1 VGLEG
6 WRAGIKDPVG
16 TLPLSSPCIRFEKS
30 RFFKVMTTGSTP
42 PRVVAVLGPTNTGKT
57 HYAIERMAGHASGMI
72 GFPLRLLA
80 RENYDRVVKL
90 KGKTAVALV
99 TGEEKIVPPRAR
111 YFLCT
116 VESMPLDR
124 PVDFLG
130 VDEIQMAA
138 DPERGHVFTDR
149 MLRARGLHETI
160 LIGAET
166 IGPLIHRLVPDVEFM
181 SRPRLS
187 KLTYAGQKK
196 LTRLPRRS
204 AVVGFSAS
212 QVYELAELLRR
223 RRGGTAVVLGA
234 LSPRTRNAQV
244 EMYQAGE
251 VDYLVA
257 TDAIGMGL
265 NMDVDHVAFSA
276 VVKFDGRHHRRLAPA
291 ELAQIAGRAGRHM
304 NDGSF
309 GTTAALEALDPEVI
323 EAIENHRFPAV
334 ESIFWRNPELDFK
347 SPARLLR
354 ALERPPRDPA
364 LIRARIAEDQRALA
378 ELARDPEVIERAT
391 SPARVR
397 LLWDVCQIPDFRKIM
412 AESHARLIK
421 RLYMF
426 LSDGE
431 EKLPADWVAKQIARA
446 DRTEGDIETLTGRIA
461 DIRTWTYV
469 SHRADWLADAAH
481 WQERAR
487 AIEDKLSDALH
498 ERLTQRFV
506 DRRSALLVRRL
517 ADGAELAGA
526 VTASGEVLVEGQY
539 VGRLN
544 GFRFEPDVTA
554 GREDGKA
561 LIAAANRALRVAIE
575 RRVAALE
582 AAQDKAF
589 AFNDEGRIVWEGD
602 AVAHLKPAA
611 RALAPA
617 VEPLSSDLLEGALR
631 ERIGARIGRWL
642 SGLIAQRLALLVTAE
657 AHSPDGP
664 ARGLVFQL
672 VEALGALPRRK
683 AADLLASL
691 QPAQR
696 KALAALGI
704 RIGQETIFFPALQ
717 QPAAIRLRRLL
728 WAAHS
733 GEKAPRFDPKAT
745 AIRAKAETP
754 ESFYLACGY
763 RRINGIAVRAERL
776 ERLAD
781 KARKSARQGAFA
793 ATPELRA
800 IVGCE
805 EGEVEAVLR
814 FLGYRPCPAEEG
826 ESGAAGGVTGDVTYE
841 RARRQAKRPA
851 KTVRARKKKKAR
863 PAASPDSPFAGL
875 RDLVRSK

>member
-1 VGLEG
+1 
-6 WRAGIKDPVG
+6 
-16 TLPLSSPCIRFEKS
+16 
-30 RFFKVMTTGSTP
+30 MTTGSPP
-42 PRVVAVLGPTNTGKT
+42 PRVLAVLGPTNTGKT

-80 RENYDRVVKL
+80 RENYDKVVKL
-90 KGKTAVALV
+90 KGRAAVALV

-130 VDEIQMAA
+130 VDEVQMAA

-149 MLRARGLHETI
+149 LLRARGLHETI

-166 IGPLIHRLVPDVEFM
+166 IAPLIRRLVPEAEFT

-187 KLTYAGQKK
+187 KLSYAGHRK

-204 AVVGFSAS
+204 AVVGFSAAN
-212 QVYELAELLRR
+212 VYELAELLRR

-244 EMYQAGE
+244 DMYQAGE

-276 VVKFDGRHHRRLAPA
+276 VVKFDGRHHRRLAAA

-309 GTTAALEALDPEVI
+309 GTTAALEGLDPEVI

-334 ESIFWRNPELDFK
+334 ETIFWRNPDLDFK

-354 ALERPPRDPA
+354 SLERPPRDAA
-364 LIRARIAEDQRALA
+364 LIRARAAEDQRALA
-378 ELARDPEVIERAT
+378 ELAGDAEVAGRAAN
-391 SPARVR
+391 PARVR

-412 AESHARLIK
+412 AETHARLVK
-421 RLYMF
+421 RIYMF
-426 LSDGE
+426 LSAGE
-431 EKLPADWVAKQIARA
+431 ERLPADWVAKQIARA
-446 DRTEGDIETLTGRIA
+446 DKTEGDAETLTGRIA

-469 SHRADWLADAAH
+469 AHHAEWLADAAH

-498 ERLTQRFV
+498 DRLTQRFV
-506 DRRSALLVRRL
+506 DHRAAVLVRSL
-517 ADGAELAGA
+517 ADNAELIGA
-526 VTASGEVLVEGQY
+526 VTAKDEVLVEGQF
-539 VGRLN
+539 VGRLR

-554 GREDGKA
+554 AREDAKA
-561 LIAAANRALRVAIE
+561 LIAAANRALRAAIE
-575 RRVAALE
+575 DRVAALE
-582 AAQDKAF
+582 TAPDKAF
-589 AFNDEGRIVWEGD
+589 RFDEDGRIRWRGD
-602 AVAHLKPAA
+602 AVARLRPSA
-611 RALAPA
+611 RAIAPE
-617 VEPLSSDLLEGALR
+617 VEPLASDLLDGALR
-631 ERIGARIGRWL
+631 ERVGARAARWVAAQIADRL
-642 SGLIAQRLALLVTAE
+642 SALTRAE
-657 AHSPDGP
+657 AEPPAGP
-664 ARGLVFQL
+664 ARGLVYQL
-672 VEALGALPRRK
+672 VEALGALPRHK
-683 AADLLASL
+683 AADLIAGL

-704 RIGQETIFFPALQ
+704 RIGQETVYVPALQ
-717 QPAAIRLRRLL
+717 RPAAVRLRRLL
-728 WAAHS
+728 WAAHA
-733 GEKAPRFDPKAT
+733 GRPAPLLNASALSLPT
-745 AIRAKAETP
+745 APDTP
-754 ESFYLACGY
+754 EAFYLACGY
-763 RRINGIAVRAERL
+763 RVIDGAAIRAEAL
-776 ERLAD
+776 EKLAD
-781 KARKSARQGAFA
+781 LARRRARQGAFA

-800 IVGCE
+800 VVGCAE
-805 EGEVEAVLR
+805 AEIEAVLR
-814 FLGYRPCPAEEG
+814 FLGYRASKPTDG
-826 ESGAAGGVTGDVTYE
+826 DGGAAERAAVTYD
-841 RARRQAKRPA
+841 RARRRDKRPA
-851 KTVRARKKKKAR
+851 TSAPGKKAR
-863 PAASPDSPFAGL
+863 TGKKPRPAANPDSPFAGL

>member
-1 VGLEG
+1 
-6 WRAGIKDPVG
+6 
-16 TLPLSSPCIRFEKS
+16 
-30 RFFKVMTTGSTP
+30 MTTGSTP
-42 PRVVAVLGPTNTGKT
+42 PRVLAVLGPTNTGKT
-57 HYAIERMAGHASGMI
+57 HYAIERMTGHASGMI

-80 RENYDRVVKL
+80 RENYDKVVKM
-90 KGKTAVALV
+90 KGKAAVALV

-124 PVDFLG
+124 PVDFLA

-149 MLRARGLHETI
+149 LLRARGLHETI

-166 IGPLIHRLVPDVEFM
+166 IGPLIRKLVPQAEFM

-187 KLTYAGQKK
+187 KLTYSGQKK

-204 AVVGFSAS
+204 AVVGFSAAN
-212 QVYELAELLRR
+212 VYELAELLRR

-304 NDGSF
+304 NDGTF
-309 GTTAALEALDPEVI
+309 GTTASLEGLDPEVI
-323 EAIENHRFPAV
+323 DAIENHRFPAV
-334 ESIFWRNPELDFK
+334 ENIFWRNPALDFK

-354 ALERPPRDPA
+354 SLERPPRDRA
-364 LIRARIAEDQRALA
+364 LFRARTAEDQQALA
-378 ELARDPEVIERAT
+378 ALARDPEVIERAI

-412 AESHARLIK
+412 AETHARLIK
-421 RLYMF
+421 RLYLF
-426 LSDGE
+426 LSTGD

-446 DRTEGDIETLTGRIA
+446 DKTDGDIETLTGRIA

-469 SHRADWLADAAH
+469 AHHADWLNDAVH
-481 WQERAR
+481 WQDRAR

-498 ERLTQRFV
+498 DRLTQRFV
-506 DRRSALLVRRL
+506 DRRSAMLVRRL
-517 ADGAELAGA
+517 ADGAELTGA
-526 VTASGEVLVEGQY
+526 VSAKGEVLVEGQY

-561 LIAAANRALRVAIE
+561 LIAAANRALRAAIE
-575 RRVAALE
+575 GRVAALE
-582 AAQDKAF
+582 AARDKDF
-589 AFNDEGRIVWEGD
+589 SLNDEGRIVWEG
-602 AVAHLKPAA
+602 APVALLKAGS
-611 RALAPA
+611 RAIAPA
-617 VEPLSSDLLEGALR
+617 VEPLASDLLEGGLR
-631 ERIGARIGRWL
+631 ERIGARVARWL
-642 SGLIAQRLALLVTAE
+642 TGLIAHRLAPLVEAE
-657 AHSPDGP
+657 GKSPEGA

-683 AADLLASL
+683 AADLIASL

-696 KALAALGI
+696 KALAKLGI
-704 RIGQETIFFPALQ
+704 RIGQESVFLPALQ
-717 QPAAIRLRRLL
+717 RPAAIRLRRLL
-728 WAAHS
+728 WAAHA
-733 GEKAPRFDPKAT
+733 GQKAPRFDPKA
-745 AIRAKAETP
+745 ASIRVKAGTP
-754 ESFYLACGY
+754 DGFYLACGY
-763 RRINGIAVRAERL
+763 RRVNGIAVRAERL
-776 ERLAD
+776 EKLAD
-781 KARKSARQGAFA
+781 KVRKSARQGAFA
-793 ATPELRA
+793 ATPEFRA
-800 IVGCE
+800 ILGCE
-805 EGEVEAVLR
+805 EADVEPILR
-814 FLGYRPCPAEEG
+814 FLGYRAQPMKEG
-826 ESGAAGGVTGDVTYE
+826 DEASDAMSGTMYE
-841 RARRQAKRPA
+841 RARKQAKRPA
-851 KTVRARKKKKAR
+851 KTSRPRKKKKPR
-863 PAASPDSPFAGL
+863 QGPSPDSPFAGL

>member
-1 VGLEG
+1 
-6 WRAGIKDPVG
+6 
-16 TLPLSSPCIRFEKS
+16 
-30 RFFKVMTTGSTP
+30 MTTGSTP
-42 PRVVAVLGPTNTGKT
+42 PRVLAVLGPTNTGKT
-57 HYAIERMAGHASGMI
+57 HYAIERMTGHASGMI

-80 RENYDRVVKL
+80 RENYDKVVKM
-90 KGKTAVALV
+90 KGKAAVALV

-124 PVDFLG
+124 PVDFLA

-149 MLRARGLHETI
+149 LLRARGLHETI

-166 IGPLIHRLVPDVEFM
+166 IGPLIRKLVPDVEFM

-187 KLTYAGQKK
+187 KLTYSGQKK

-204 AVVGFSAS
+204 AVVGFSAAN
-212 QVYELAELLRR
+212 VYELAELLRR

-304 NDGSF
+304 NDGTF

-334 ESIFWRNPELDFK
+334 ENIFWRNPALDFK
-347 SPARLLR
+347 SPSRLLR
-354 ALERPPRDPA
+354 SLERPPRDRA
-364 LIRARIAEDQRALA
+364 LIRARIPEDQRALG
-378 ELARDPEVIERAT
+378 ELARDAEVVERAI

-412 AESHARLIK
+412 AETHARLIK
-421 RLYMF
+421 RLYLF
-426 LSDGE
+426 LSTGDE
-431 EKLPADWVAKQIARA
+431 TLPADYVAKQIARA
-446 DRTEGDIETLTGRIA
+446 DKTDGDIETLTGHIA

-469 SHRADWLADAAH
+469 AHHADWLADAVH

-487 AIEDKLSDALH
+487 AIEATLSDALH
-498 ERLTQRFV
+498 DRLTQRFV
-506 DRRSALLVRRL
+506 DRRSAMLVRRL
-517 ADGAELAGA
+517 ADGAELTGA
-526 VTASGEVLVEGQY
+526 VSAKGEVLVEGQY
-539 VGRLN
+539 VGRLK

-561 LIAAANRALRVAIE
+561 LIAAANRALRAAIE
-575 RRVAALE
+575 GRVAALE
-582 AAQDKAF
+582 VAPDKAF
-589 AFNDEGRIVWEGD
+589 SFNDEGRIVWQG
-602 AVAHLKPAA
+602 APVALLRPGT
-611 RALAPA
+611 RAIAPV
-617 VEPLSSDLLEGALR
+617 VEPLASDLLEGGLR
-631 ERIGARIGRWL
+631 ERIGARAASWL
-642 SGLIAQRLALLVTAE
+642 TALIAQRLAPLVEAE
-657 AHSPDGP
+657 GKAPEG
-664 ARGLVFQL
+664 AGRGLVFQL

-683 AADLLASL
+683 AADLIASL

-696 KALAALGI
+696 KALATLGI
-704 RIGQETIFFPALQ
+704 RIGQETVFMPALQ
-717 QPAAIRLRRLL
+717 RPAAIRLRRLL
-728 WAAHS
+728 WAAHA
-733 GEKAPRFDPKAT
+733 GEKAPRFDPKA
-745 AIRAKAETP
+745 ASIRVKAGTP
-754 ESFYLACGY
+754 DGFYLACGY
-763 RRINGIAVRAERL
+763 RRVNGIAVRAERL
-776 ERLAD
+776 EKLAD
-781 KARKSARQGAFA
+781 TVRKSARQGAFA
-793 ATPELRA
+793 ATPAFRA
-800 IVGCE
+800 ILGCE
-805 EGEVEAVLR
+805 EADVEPILR
-814 FLGYRPCPAEEG
+814 FLGYRAQPAED
-826 ESGAAGGVTGDVTYE
+826 GGSAKTFE
-841 RARRQAKRPA
+841 PARKQAKRPA
-851 KTVRARKKKKAR
+851 KTSRPRKKKKKPR
-863 PAASPDSPFAGL
+863 QGPNPDSPFAGL

>member
-1 VGLEG
+1 LG
-6 WRAGIKDPVG
+6 AADG
-16 TLPLSSPCIRFEKS
+16 TPCIRPTEA
-30 RFFKVMTTGSTP
+30 RFLQVMTNGSTP
-42 PRVVAVLGPTNTGKT
+42 PRVLAVLGPTNTGKT
-57 HYAIERMAGHASGMI
+57 HYAIERMLGHASGMI

-90 KGKTAVALV
+90 KGKAAVALV

-124 PVDFLG
+124 PVEFLG

-149 MLRARGLHETI
+149 LLRARGLGETI

-166 IGPLIHRLVPDVEFM
+166 IGPLIRRLVPHAEFM
-181 SRPRLS
+181 TRPRLS
-187 KLTYAGQKK
+187 KLSYAGQKK

-204 AVVGFSAS
+204 AVVGFSAAS
-212 QVYELAELLRR
+212 VYELAEHLRR

-276 VVKFDGRHHRRLAPA
+276 VVKFDGRHHRRLATT

-309 GTTAALEALDPEVI
+309 GSTAMLETLDPEVV
-323 EAIENHRFPAV
+323 EAIENHRFPAA
-334 ESIFWRNPELDFK
+334 EAIFWRNPDLDFK

-354 ALERPPRDPA
+354 SLERPPRDRA
-364 LIRARIAEDQRALA
+364 LIRARTAEDQRVLA
-378 ELARDPEVIERAT
+378 ELVRDPEVSERAK
-391 SPARVR
+391 SPASVR

-412 AESHARLIK
+412 AENHARLIK
-421 RLYMF
+421 RLF
-426 LSDGE
+426 LFLTSAE
-431 EKLPADWVAKQIARA
+431 ETLPPDWVAKQIARA
-446 DRTEGDIETLTGRIA
+446 DQTQGDIETLTGRIA

-469 SHRADWLADAAH
+469 SHRADWLNDAAH

-498 ERLTQRFV
+498 DRLTQRFV
-506 DRRSALLVRRL
+506 DRRAAVLTRSM
-517 ADGAELAGA
+517 ADGAELAGSVNA
-526 VTASGEVLVEGQY
+526 NGEVMVEGQF
-539 VGRLN
+539 VGRLR

-554 GREDGKA
+554 AREDAKA
-561 LIAAANRALRVAIE
+561 LIAAANRALRAAIE
-575 RRVAALE
+575 ARVTALE
-582 AAQDKAF
+582 AAADKDF
-589 AFNDEGRIVWEGD
+589 SFNDDGQIVWDG
-602 AVAHLKPAA
+602 AVVA
-611 RALAPA
+611 RLRAGSRAIAPA
-617 VEPLSSDLLEGALR
+617 VEPLASDLLEGGLR
-631 ERIGARIGRWL
+631 DRVSARIARWVT
-642 SGLIAQRLALLVTAE
+642 GLIGQRLSVLAKAE
-657 AHSPDGP
+657 SDPPDGP

-672 VEALGALPRRK
+672 VEALGTLPRRK
-683 AADLLASL
+683 VSDLVASL

-696 KALAALGI
+696 KALAGLGI
-704 RIGQETIFFPALQ
+704 RIGQETIYFPALQ
-717 QPAAIRLRRLL
+717 RPAAIRLRRLL
-728 WAAHS
+728 WAAHA
-733 GEKAPRFDPKAT
+733 GQPAPRFDPKAPSLRT
-745 AIRAKAETP
+745 KAGVP
-754 ESFYLACGY
+754 EAFYLACGY
-763 RRINGIAVRAERL
+763 RKIDGIAVNADRL
-776 ERLAD
+776 EKLAD
-781 KARKSARQGAFA
+781 AARKRAGRGAFE

-805 EGEVEAVLR
+805 AADMEAVLG
-814 FLGYRPCPAEEG
+814 FLGYRA
-826 ESGAAGGVTGDVTYE
+826 SKADGDVTYD
-841 RARRQAKRPA
+841 RARRNAKRSP
-851 KTVRARKKKKAR
+851 KRAQPRKKKPR
-863 PAASPDSPFAGL
+863 QGDNPDSPFAGL